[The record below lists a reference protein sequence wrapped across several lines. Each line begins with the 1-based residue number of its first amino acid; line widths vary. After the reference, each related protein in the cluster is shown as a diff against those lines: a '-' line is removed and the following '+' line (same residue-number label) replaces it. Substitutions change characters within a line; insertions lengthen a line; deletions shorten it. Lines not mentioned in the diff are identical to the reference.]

1 MRGSFIVF
9 EGITGSGK
17 KTHIKLLA
25 EKLKEKGKEV
35 TVISFPNYESEIARF
50 TKRADLDAYTQS
62 LLFAADR
69 SLYQERIKAL
79 LGKGNVILCDR
90 YCYSNFAYQTA
101 KGLPLEW
108 LKEIE
113 KNTIKPDIVFLID
126 VPVEVSVSRV
136 KQLSIEDF
144 TKREIVERL
153 EREKNFLEKIREIYL
168 SLAKTDKE
176 TKWYVVDGSQD
187 ISVNHEK
194 IWEKIKE
201 ELKLE

>member
-1 MRGSFIVF
+1 MKGLFIVF

-69 SLYQERIKAL
+69 SLHQERIKGL
-79 LGKGNVILCDR
+79 LEKGNIILCDR
-90 YCYSNFAYQTA
+90 YCYSNFAYQAA
-101 KGLPLEW
+101 KGLSLDW

-113 KNTIKPDIVFLID
+113 KHNIKPDIVFLID
-126 VPVEVSVSRV
+126 VPVEISMNRV

-144 TKREIVERL
+144 TKKEILERL
-153 EREKNFLEKIREIYL
+153 EREKDFLEKIREVYL
-168 SLAKTDKE
+168 NLAVTDKE
-176 TKWYVVDGSQD
+176 TKWFVINGSED

-194 IWEKIKE
+194 IWKKVKE
-201 ELKLE
+201 ELKIE

>member
-1 MRGSFIVF
+1 
-9 EGITGSGK
+9 
-17 KTHIKLLA
+17 
-25 EKLKEKGKEV
+25 
-35 TVISFPNYESEIARF
+35 
-50 TKRADLDAYTQS
+50 
-62 LLFAADR
+62 
-69 SLYQERIKAL
+69 
-79 LGKGNVILCDR
+79 
-90 YCYSNFAYQTA
+90 
-101 KGLPLEW
+101 
-108 LKEIE
+108 
-113 KNTIKPDIVFLID
+113 